1 SLRVANPYPEMP
13 VLYTPDQFRAGN
25 DRLRIPTPP
34 PTERPTSG
42 SHLSELRKR
51 RVSGHVVDS
60 DIDLR
65 CGRQGLMTAP
75 VSSGRR
81 RVAANFQG
89 IEYQKTGSAVINNA
103 NHRGALNVPVVS
115 VINGAQ
121 RQGLN
126 VEGVTTNRDPFRN
139 TTFTPASNV
148 LNSSAGNDM

>member
-1 SLRVANPYPEMP
+1 MFDEQHDDAKSLRVANPYPEMP

-25 DRLRIPTPP
+25 GRLRIPTPP

-65 CGRQGLMTAP
+65 CERQGLMTAP

-81 RVAANFQG
+81 RVAANFQD
-89 IEYQKTGSAVINNA
+89 IEYQKTGSAVINNVIQ
-103 NHRGALNVPVVS
+103 RGDLNVPVVS

-121 RQGLN
+121 RG
-126 VEGVTTNRDPFRN
+126 
-139 TTFTPASNV
+139 A
-148 LNSSAGNDM
+148 